1 MSKRRRTS
9 SGFSTKRPIDKTLV
23 FITDDTIGL
32 TQVSTTLL
40 TAATA
45 CTMVGLRWNM
55 ASFKDGGTG
64 GNIGNFEWAIV
75 LVEDG
80 NTLNNAS
87 VGNGGSFYD
96 PEQNVLAFGVA
107 PNLASTEGVVP
118 NPIVGNTKTMRK
130 LRIGDSIRLLTK
142 GQNTETSGIRGIIQL
157 FCKS

>member
-9 SGFSTKRPIDKTLV
+9 SGFSTKRPIDKVLV
-23 FITDDTIGL
+23 FITDDGIGL

-45 CTMVGLRWNM
+45 CTMVGLRWSM

-64 GNIGNFEWAIV
+64 GNVSNFEWAIV

-80 NTLNNAS
+80 NTANNLG
-87 VGNGGSFYD
+87 VGNGGSYYD
-96 PEQNVLAFGVA
+96 PKQNVLAFGVS
-107 PNLASTEGVVP
+107 PNLQNTQP
-118 NPIVGNTKTMRK
+118 PLHITGNTKTMRK
-130 LRIGDSIRLLTK
+130 LRIGDTIRLITK
-142 GQNTETSGIRGIIQL
+142 GQNTETSGVRGIIQL